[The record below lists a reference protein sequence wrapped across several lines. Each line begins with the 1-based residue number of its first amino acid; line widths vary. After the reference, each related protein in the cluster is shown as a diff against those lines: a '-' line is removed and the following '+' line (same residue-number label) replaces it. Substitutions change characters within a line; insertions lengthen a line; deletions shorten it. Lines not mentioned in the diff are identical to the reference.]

1 VPFISLTKIH
11 GWDNFF
17 LIQLSALALSPSYR
31 EVGGRFFCLA
41 RTPFQAV
48 ESRSG
53 RAELRKRNNRI
64 DCPPAERIDTLERAT
79 HAANAIRARNTTG
92 FHPGHS
98 DDRTGRANFRRC
110 PIHAVRL
117 ASKLCFV
124 FGQRVLRRPFLLWVL
139 SCCLLTLNVISGP
152 QNPTSSAFIDFWTM
166 GETAYLT
173 SRDFGCW
180 DRMRLD
186 ELDSTSVSPS
196 WNSTMA

>member
-17 LIQLSALALSPSYR
+17 LIQPSVLALSPSYR
-31 EVGGRFFCLA
+31 EVEGRFFCLA
-41 RTPFQAV
+41 RTPFQAM

-53 RAELRKRNNRI
+53 SAELRKRNNRI
-64 DCPPAERIDTLERAT
+64 DFPPAERIDTLERAT
-79 HAANAIRARNTTG
+79 HAANAIRAVNTTD
-92 FHPGHS
+92 FTRVAPT
-98 DDRTGRANFRRC
+98 TGPVVLTFDGAA
-110 PIHAVRL
+110 IHYVRL
-117 ASKLCFV
+117 ASKLFFV

-196 WNSTMA
+196 WNSAMA